1 MLYGPGGQGRLF
13 PASESTHK
21 NYEAQWNRFVEWA
34 NQEGISH
41 TLPLDP
47 GVVVRYLEDR
57 RHGNVSP
64 AWNREVA
71 SPAMPGTLRVAAAA
85 IAYRHMREG
94 KDNPCSTTLV
104 WSALERLAPR
114 SGDEQKHATPLDR
127 PAFDRIRETVTEPRI
142 GRSGKLERR
151 RTALRRGLYD
161 IALIGV
167 MRDAMLRV
175 AEAVEL
181 KWEDTEEQQDGSGM
195 IALRNRS
202 RVPEINLCS
211 VSVETMRDLDKM
223 RGRAEDSAL
232 VFNMTRSQVTSRIR
246 RAAEQAGLTGQFD
259 SNSPRI
265 GMVLDMH
272 AEDASLYEIQQSGRW
287 RSLLMPARYLG
298 SQRADSLA
306 VDSRQNGGQ
315 E

>member
-1 MLYGPGGQGRLF
+1 
-13 PASESTHK
+13 
-21 NYEAQWNRFVEWA
+21 
-34 NQEGISH
+34 
-41 TLPLDP
+41 
-47 GVVVRYLEDR
+47 
-57 RHGNVSP
+57 
-64 AWNREVA
+64 
-71 SPAMPGTLRVAAAA
+71 
-85 IAYRHMREG
+85 
-94 KDNPCSTTLV
+94 
-104 WSALERLAPR
+104 
-114 SGDEQKHATPLDR
+114 
-127 PAFDRIRETVTEPRI
+127 
-142 GRSGKLERR
+142 
-151 RTALRRGLYD
+151 
-161 IALIGV
+161 
-167 MRDAMLRV
+167 
-175 AEAVEL
+175 
-181 KWEDTEEQQDGSGM
+181 M

-211 VSVETMRDLDKM
+211 VSVETMRDLDKI

-306 VDSRQNGGQ
+306 VDSRHNGGQ